1 MSQVKPTMT
10 DLKNIPSVD
19 HLLQDSVLIS
29 QIDQF
34 GRKLTVDFL
43 RLELDEIREEVK
55 HGAAVPSDQE
65 IIYRMTN
72 SLVAFSSP
80 SLKPVIN
87 ATGVVLH
94 TNLGRSPISEK
105 ALSASG
111 KVTASYSNLEFNL
124 ITGKRGSR
132 NSIVERLL
140 IKISGAEAGLVV
152 NNNAAALLLILTA
165 LAKRKKVIISRTQ
178 LIEIGDGFRIPE
190 VMQQSGAKLVEI
202 GSTNRVNLED
212 YKNALGEPA
221 ALIMRAHHSNFK
233 IIGFTHEPALSDL
246 VNLAHEREILFL
258 DDVGSGALVDTR
270 KYGLAYEPTVQDSVA
285 AGADIVCFS
294 GDKLLGGPQ
303 AGIIVGKADTI
314 NKIRKHPLARAVR
327 ADKLA
332 LSLLEETLVHYLI
345 GDYEKAI
352 PIWQMISKR
361 EKAIKKTAE
370 GWRNSLNYGA
380 VEAGY
385 STVGGGSLPE
395 ELLPTHL
402 LKLRVKNPDR
412 MLGLLR
418 KLPVPVIARIEADQL
433 CFDPRTVFESQ
444 ESTLLKSIKSVL
456 DKRSIL

>member
-1 MSQVKPTMT
+1 M
-10 DLKNIPSVD
+10 
-19 HLLQDSVLIS
+19 
-29 QIDQF
+29 
-34 GRKLTVDFL
+34 
-43 RLELDEIREEVK
+43 
-55 HGAAVPSDQE
+55 
-65 IIYRMTN
+65 
-72 SLVAFSSP
+72 
-80 SLKPVIN
+80 
-87 ATGVVLH
+87 
-94 TNLGRSPISEK
+94 
-105 ALSASG
+105 
-111 KVTASYSNLEFNL
+111 
-124 ITGKRGSR
+124 
-132 NSIVERLL
+132 
-140 IKISGAEAGLVV
+140 
-152 NNNAAALLLILTA
+152 
-165 LAKRKKVIISRTQ
+165 
-178 LIEIGDGFRIPE
+178 
-190 VMQQSGAKLVEI
+190 
-202 GSTNRVNLED
+202 
-212 YKNALGEPA
+212 
-221 ALIMRAHHSNFK
+221 
-233 IIGFTHEPALSDL
+233 
-246 VNLAHEREILFL
+246 
-258 DDVGSGALVDTR
+258 
-270 KYGLAYEPTVQDSVA
+270 
-285 AGADIVCFS
+285 CFS

-332 LSLLEETLVHYLI
+332 LSLLEETLLHYLI

-361 EKAIKKTAE
+361 EKAIRKTAE

-444 ESTLLKSIKSVL
+444 ETTLMDSIKSIL

>member
-1 MSQVKPTMT
+1 MT

-34 GRKLTVDFL
+34 GRKLTIDFL

-258 DDVGSGALVDTR
+258 DDVGSGAVVDTR

-332 LSLLEETLVHYLI
+332 LSLLEETLLHYLI

-418 KLPVPVIARIEADQL
+418 KLPVPVIARIEDDQL

>member
-1 MSQVKPTMT
+1 MT

-418 KLPVPVIARIEADQL
+418 KLPVPVIARIEDDQL